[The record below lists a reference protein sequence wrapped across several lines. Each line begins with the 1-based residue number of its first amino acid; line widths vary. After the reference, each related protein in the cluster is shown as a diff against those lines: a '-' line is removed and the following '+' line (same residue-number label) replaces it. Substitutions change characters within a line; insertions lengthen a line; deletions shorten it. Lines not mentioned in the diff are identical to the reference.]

1 VWWVLSGLLVLI
13 VWALWFTLDLPTWV
27 PVLATVLVAL
37 TLALLYAYKWWKA
50 RRAATALERAIAQQ
64 GAQQALSARPE
75 RRAEIQELHKQVQVG
90 IDALK
95 KSKLAGKKKGGISA
109 LYSLPWYVIIGPPG
123 AGKTTALKHSG
134 LVFPYADPS
143 GGGVRGVGG
152 TRNCDW
158 WFTNEAILLD
168 TAGRYATEQADHD
181 EWIAFL
187 QMLRKYRSRKP
198 INGVLV
204 AVSITDVIDA
214 NEQQI
219 EAMGKKLRARIDE
232 VMTQLQMVVPVY
244 VLFTKCDLISGFI
257 EFFGD
262 LRRSDRAQAWGTT
275 MRLDMNKTD
284 VGRIFDTEFDVLCK
298 HVHARAL
305 KRLATERNREAR
317 EKIYQFPLEFAGVK
331 RNIAELIQ
339 TIFAVNS
346 FQGTPIFRGFYFTS
360 GTQEGRPLDRVLQRM
375 SAAMGVRTAE
385 QQVQQVVESKSYFLY
400 DMFMKVVFPD
410 ANIAA
415 RSEYEIRRQKL
426 LRYAVS
432 AAAAALAIIVA
443 IPGIRSFANNRAF
456 VRETEEM
463 SKAAMAL
470 SWTDGRP
477 ANEKME
483 TLKPLLGRLQ
493 AIDGFREKGPPSGM
507 GWAMYQGETVYRPSV
522 AVYVST
528 LQQGFVMPAKTRL
541 EAKLK
546 VVKGDAY
553 LRERLELKTYLMLND
568 IDNLDVEW
576 ATGRYTALWAEML
589 RATTNI
595 PEIDLKKMLSEHVRY
610 YFTLLKEKRVLPLET
625 DKGLVDQVRK
635 TLQGVPVQKR
645 YYDQFVNILIDE
657 KYDEAAEN
665 TRINKRYPSLNLQ
678 ELFTDRPEV
687 LKYITSQR
695 IAKDKRYQEV
705 DGPYTEKGHW
715 RVVNNVA
722 DGAAL
727 LAREQWV
734 VPLTQDEQLD
744 RVPVHLSRLADDYD
758 TRYVEQWKDW
768 LADIKVAPP
777 ATVKDAVA
785 LYTVLIT
792 AEWPYLRILRKIEDH
807 TQWKKEGAA
816 FDNED
821 ANRILN
827 QKVNQQLSM
836 KTQGLRF
843 NVDIKKIGSKL
854 SVVPGEFKKLVEFA
868 VPPATGANVETPLAK
883 YAAILENLR
892 NEMQKELDVS
902 PNGVDARQFGDR
914 LNDARK
920 QVLAL
925 LQGFDD
931 KTKAMLKPLLLNPLE
946 IQEAR
951 LPPIE
956 LISKFNAQ
964 QTQFRR

>member
-1 VWWVLSGLLVLI
+1 
-13 VWALWFTLDLPTWV
+13 
-27 PVLATVLVAL
+27 
-37 TLALLYAYKWWKA
+37 
-50 RRAATALERAIAQQ
+50 
-64 GAQQALSARPE
+64 
-75 RRAEIQELHKQVQVG
+75 
-90 IDALK
+90 
-95 KSKLAGKKKGGISA
+95 
-109 LYSLPWYVIIGPPG
+109 
-123 AGKTTALKHSG
+123 
-134 LVFPYADPS
+134 
-143 GGGVRGVGG
+143 
-152 TRNCDW
+152 
-158 WFTNEAILLD
+158 
-168 TAGRYATEQADHD
+168 
-181 EWIAFL
+181 
-187 QMLRKYRSRKP
+187 
-198 INGVLV
+198 
-204 AVSITDVIDA
+204 
-214 NEQQI
+214 
-219 EAMGKKLRARIDE
+219 
-232 VMTQLQMVVPVY
+232 
-244 VLFTKCDLISGFI
+244 
-257 EFFGD
+257 
-262 LRRSDRAQAWGTT
+262 
-275 MRLDMNKTD
+275 
-284 VGRIFDTEFDVLCK
+284 
-298 HVHARAL
+298 
-305 KRLATERNREAR
+305 
-317 EKIYQFPLEFAGVK
+317 
-331 RNIAELIQ
+331 
-339 TIFAVNS
+339 
-346 FQGTPIFRGFYFTS
+346 
-360 GTQEGRPLDRVLQRM
+360 
-375 SAAMGVRTAE
+375 
-385 QQVQQVVESKSYFLY
+385 
-400 DMFMKVVFPD
+400 
-410 ANIAA
+410 
-415 RSEYEIRRQKL
+415 
-426 LRYAVS
+426 
-432 AAAAALAIIVA
+432 
-443 IPGIRSFANNRAF
+443 
-456 VRETEEM
+456 
-463 SKAAMAL
+463 
-470 SWTDGRP
+470 
-477 ANEKME
+477 
-483 TLKPLLGRLQ
+483 
-493 AIDGFREKGPPSGM
+493 M

-541 EAKLK
+541 EARLK
-546 VVKGDAY
+546 GVKGEAY
-553 LRERLELKTYLMLND
+553 LRERLDLKTYLMLND

-595 PEIDLKKMLSEHVRY
+595 PEIDLKKMLSDHVRY

-777 ATVKDAVA
+777 ATASFTVA

-868 VPPATGANVETPLAK
+868 VPPPMGANVETPLAK